1 MATSM
6 CKLCSSK
13 LSTLQ
18 TYLRRQVRLNA
29 RVSVALYS
37 SGTTPEEEEVLLKP
51 QKAVIESEDIIEKLR
66 NVSRLRGNL
75 YKRQHNLQP
84 EIRTAYQRELR
95 YKRRNYAK
103 FGNESGFDPR
113 KCWPTRSEL
122 REEIRLENEWEPTLE
137 NMMKNIEK
145 RKQADESKMAKRV
158 ETITKNMEKMEGWMK
173 EYHQR
178 EQKRTEEVKER
189 ELKKKKLL
197 DDAMAYFG
205 YKVDP
210 RDEKFKEMLEEKAKE
225 EKRLA
230 KQKKKE
236 TQTAKLMARI
246 QAEAQRKDS

>member
-18 TYLRRQVRLNA
+18 IFLRRHVRLNA
-29 RVSVALYS
+29 SVSNALFS
-37 SGTTPEEEEVLLKP
+37 SGPSPDDEEVLLKP
-51 QKAVIESEDIIEKLR
+51 KRPVIEDEDIIEKLR
-66 NVSRLRGNL
+66 DVSLLRGNL
-75 YKRQHNLQP
+75 YKRQHNLQL
-84 EIRTAYQRELR
+84 EIRSAYQRELR
-95 YKRRNYAK
+95 YRRRNYAK
-103 FGNESGFDPR
+103 FGDESGFDPR
-113 KCWPTRSEL
+113 KCWPTRREL
-122 REEIRLENEWEPTLE
+122 RDEIKLEKEWEPTLDS
-137 NMMKNIEK
+137 MMKNIQR
-145 RKQADESKMAKRV
+145 RKQADEAKMAKRV
-158 ETITKNMEKMEGWMK
+158 EMITKNMEKMDGWIK

-178 EQKRTEEVKER
+178 EEKRTEEVKQR

-197 DDAMAYFG
+197 DDAMAFFG

-210 RDEKFKEMLEEKAKE
+210 RDEKFKEMLEAKAKE

-246 QAEAQRKDS
+246 QAEAQKKDS